1 MYAGEG
7 REGTT
12 LRPDNAIDLCLLP
25 KDEKR
30 RKDEKLQIKE
40 GRKEGR
46 KEGGKAESRKGRKEG
61 RQKEWKKRR

>member
-1 MYAGEG
+1 MYAGEE

-46 KEGGKAESRKGRKEG
+46 KEGGKEEKKED
-61 RQKEWKKRR
+61 Q